1 MTRKR
6 KEPQTLED
14 SMLEL
19 AEQFRVVWHVTLDI
33 YEDVMTPLLNAMAM
47 YIGLRQLAK
56 RTPRDALYDT
66 LLWMRTNSTD
76 RNQ

>member
-6 KEPQTLED
+6 KDPQTLED

-19 AEQFRVVWHVTLDI
+19 GEQFRVVWHTILDI
-33 YEDVMTPLLNAMAM
+33 YEDVMTPILDAMA
-47 YIGLRQLAK
+47 YYLRVRTLTK

-66 LLWMRTNSTD
+66 LLWLAQSKGL
-76 RNQ
+76 